1 MKNTFFQ
8 KNKTVLSIVAAIIAF
23 VVITLVYFSPVLQG
37 KRIKQHDI
45 EMHLGMSQE
54 ITEFREATGEQ
65 TLWTNAPFGGMPAWN
80 ISVPAK
86 GNLTNPIYKGL
97 SLGFPHPIGS
107 VFICMLGFFILLLV
121 LDCGF
126 WISFVGAIAYGF
138 TSYLF
143 IVIGAG
149 HNAKAMAM
157 AYMAPV
163 IAGVLLAYKGK
174 YLWGWILTAFALA
187 FEVRTNHLQITYYL
201 ALTIVILVIAEF
213 ISDIKSKRLGH
224 FFKASAGL
232 VVAAILGVLTCSTAL
247 YGNYEFGKETTRGK
261 PVLTRNEDNQTRGLD
276 RDYITQWSYGK
287 GETWS
292 LLIPNAKGGA
302 SAYIGKQNPAL
313 DKADRQ
319 FRESIAQSN
328 AYWGDQPGT
337 SGPVYVGAIVVFLFV
352 LGAMTV
358 KGKLKWA
365 LLIATL
371 LSILLSWGKNFM
383 GFTNFFLDYI
393 PGYDKFRAVS
403 MTLVIAEVT
412 MPLLGFL
419 GLAEIAKS
427 PESFKQN
434 MKKFYIAL
442 GVTAGIC
449 LVFYIAPKVFF
460 NFLSQGEAEQFAA
473 MSKGKD
479 GALYANFASQL
490 ENVRVAIFRKD
501 AMRSLLFIIL
511 AAVPLLLYGKGKLKG
526 QIAFPILAVLVL
538 IDMYPIDKRYLNND
552 KFVSQQK
559 YDKPFTATVAD
570 KAILED
576 KTLDFR
582 VADITKDMFNDA
594 STCYF
599 HKSLGGYSGAKLRR
613 YQDVISQY
621 LGGELNQLRKAQTAQ
636 DLMLSL
642 EQQKVVNM
650 LNTKYV
656 IYNPN
661 TQPFPNPYAMGNAWV
676 AKDIQWV
683 DTPNDEIDAIGTT
696 DLQHTAIVNKEFEQQ
711 IGNYR
716 LTDSILPEITL
727 VDYQPNKLTYRF
739 SSALRQAQG
748 PQTSNF
754 LVVFSEIWTS
764 KGWTMYID
772 GQEQP
777 LMRANYILRSALIP
791 SGDHEIVMEYAPKA
805 WTVGN
810 TVSFVSSLIMI
821 LGLIAAL
828 IYTGRLKS
836 MEGSAASFG
845 ILGAIIYTFFPK
857 KKENE

>member
-1 MKNTFFQ
+1 MNNTTT
-8 KNKTVLSIVAAIIAF
+8 KENKTWSALRPFEGPQGPKVLSIVAAIIAF
-23 VVITLVYFSPVLQG
+23 AVITLVYFSPVLEG

-54 ITEFREATGEQ
+54 INQFRETTGEQ

-80 ISVPAK
+80 ISVSPK
-86 GNLTNPIYKGL
+86 GNLTSPIYQALKIGMPQ
-97 SLGFPHPIGS
+97 SLGA
-107 VFICMLGFFILLLV
+107 VFISMLGFFVLLLV

-126 WISFVGAIAYGF
+126 WISFIGAIAYGF

-163 IAGVLLAYKGK
+163 IAGMLLTYKGK
-174 YLWGWILTAFALA
+174 YLWGSLLTAFALA
-187 FEVRTNHLQITYYL
+187 FEIRTGHLQITYYL
-201 ALTIVILVIAEF
+201 ALIIVILAIAEL
-213 ISDIKSKRLGH
+213 ISDIKNKQLGH
-224 FFKASAGL
+224 FFKASACL
-232 VVAAILGVLTCSTAL
+232 VVAAIIGVLTCSTSL
-247 YGNYEFGKETTRGK
+247 YGSYEFGKETTRGK
-261 PVLTRNEDNQTRGLD
+261 PVLTRNEENQTKGLD

-313 DKADRQ
+313 DKVSDNR
-319 FRESIAQSN
+319 FKDSIAQSN

-352 LGAMTV
+352 LGAITV

-419 GLAEIAKS
+419 GLAEIAKN

-434 MKKFYIAL
+434 LKKFYIAL
-442 GVTAGIC
+442 GITAGVC
-449 LVFYIAPKVFF
+449 LLFYIAPKAFF
-460 NFLSQGEAEQFAA
+460 SFLSQGEAEQFAQL
-473 MSKGKD
+473 SSGKD
-479 GALYANFASQL
+479 GALYQAFATQL
-490 ENVRVAIFRKD
+490 EDVRVAIFRKD
-501 AMRSLLFIIL
+501 ALRSLLFIL
-511 AAVPLLLYGKGKLKG
+511 LSAVPLFLYGKGKLKG

-538 IDMYPIDKRYLNND
+538 IDMFPIDKRYLNND
-552 KFVSQQK
+552 NFIDKSRFN
-559 YDKPFTATVAD
+559 KPFVASSAD
-570 KAILED
+570 QSILND
-576 KTLDFR
+576 KTLDYR

-613 YQDVISQY
+613 YQDVITQY
-621 LGGELNQLRKAQTAQ
+621 LGGELNQLRSAKTGEE
-636 DLMLSL
+636 LMDKLSKTNVL
-642 EQQKVVNM
+642 NM

-661 TQPFPNPYAMGNAWV
+661 ASAIQNPFAFGNAWIPN
-676 AKDIQWV
+676 DILWV
-683 DTPNDEIDAIGTT
+683 DTPNEEIDALGNT
-696 DLQHTAIVNKEFEQQ
+696 DLAHTAILHKEFAQQ
-711 IGNYR
+711 VGDYR
-716 LTDSILPEITL
+716 LMDSILPQITL
-727 VDYQPNKLTYRF
+727 TEYLPNKLTYKF
-739 SSALRQAQG
+739 NSALRHAQG
-748 PQTSNF
+748 PSTANY
-754 LVVFSEIWTS
+754 LVVFSEIWTE
-764 KGWTMYID
+764 KGWKMFVD

-777 LMRANYILRSALIP
+777 LLRADYLLRCALIP
-791 SGDHEIVMEYAPKA
+791 SGEHEIVMEYAPKA
-805 WTVGN
+805 YVVGN
-810 TVSFVSSLIMI
+810 TVSFASSLIMV
-821 LGLIAAL
+821 LGLVAAL
-828 IYTGRLKS
+828 I
-836 MEGSAASFG
+836 
-845 ILGAIIYTFFPK
+845 ITFKPK
-857 KKENE
+857 KAEKA

>member
-1 MKNTFFQ
+1 MKNNFFQ
-8 KNKTVLSIVAAIIAF
+8 KNKNILSIVAAIIAF
-23 VVITLVYFSPVLQG
+23 AVITLIYFSPVLQG

-54 ITEFREATGEQ
+54 INQYRETTGEQ
-65 TLWTNAPFGGMPAWN
+65 TLWTDAPFGGMPAWN
-80 ISVPAK
+80 ISVKPK
-86 GNLTNPIYKGL
+86 GNLTNPIYQALRIGL
-97 SLGFPHPIGS
+97 PQSLGS
-107 VFICMLGFFILLLV
+107 VFICMLGFFVLLLV

-126 WISFVGAIAYGF
+126 WISFIGAIAYGF

-174 YLWGWILTAFALA
+174 YLWGWLLTAFALA

-201 ALTIVILVIAEF
+201 ALIIVILVIAEL
-213 ISDIKSKRLGH
+213 ISDIKNKKLGH
-224 FFKASAGL
+224 FFKASVGL
-232 VVAAILGVLTCSTAL
+232 AVAAIIGVLTCSTAL
-247 YGNYEFGKETTRGK
+247 YSNYEFGKETTRGK
-261 PVLTRNEDNQTRGLD
+261 PVLTRNEDNQTKGLD

-319 FRESIAQSN
+319 FRDNIAQQN

-352 LGAMTV
+352 LGALTV
-358 KGKLKWA
+358 KGKMKWA

-434 MKKFYIAL
+434 IKKFYIAL
-442 GVTAGIC
+442 GITVGIC
-449 LVFYIAPKVFF
+449 LLFYIAPKLFF
-460 NFLSQGEAEQFAA
+460 NFLSQGEAEQFAL
-473 MSKGKD
+473 MSKDKD
-479 GALYANFASQL
+479 GALYASFAAQL
-490 ENVRVAIFRKD
+490 EDVRVAIFRKD
-501 AMRSLLFIIL
+501 TLRSLLFIIL
-511 AAVPLLLYGKGKLKG
+511 AAVPIFLYGKGKLKG
-526 QIAFPILAVLVL
+526 QIAFPILAALVLV
-538 IDMYPIDKRYLNND
+538 DMFPIDKRYLNDD
-552 KFVSQQK
+552 KFVSKQQFDNP
-559 YDKPFTATVAD
+559 YKPSTAD
-570 KAILED
+570 QYILND
-576 KTLDFR
+576 NNLDFR

-613 YQDVISQY
+613 YQDVITQY
-621 LGGELNQLRKAQTAQ
+621 LGGELNQLRGAKTA
-636 DLMLSL
+636 DELMQSLS
-642 EQQKVVNM
+642 EQKVLNI

-656 IYNPN
+656 IFNPN
-661 TQPFPNPYAMGNAWV
+661 AQPFPNPYASGNAWV
-676 AKDIQWV
+676 VNDIKWV
-683 DTPNDEIDAIGTT
+683 ETPNEEIDDIENT
-696 DLQHTAIVNKEFEQQ
+696 DLNHTAIINKEFSQLV
-711 IGNYR
+711 GNYQI
-716 LTDSILPEITL
+716 TDSILPQVTME
-727 VDYQPNKLTYRF
+727 DYQPNKLMYRF
-739 SSALRQAQG
+739 RGVSAGSTAADY
-748 PQTSNF
+748 
-754 LVVFSEIWTS
+754 LVVFSEIWTE
-764 KGWTMYID
+764 KGWKMYVD

-777 LMRANYILRSALIP
+777 LLRANYILRAALIP
-791 SGDHEIVMEYAPKA
+791 SGEHEIVMEYAPKA
-805 WTVGN
+805 YTVGN
-810 TVSFVSSLIMI
+810 TVAFASSLIMI
-821 LGLIAAL
+821 LGLIGAL
-828 IYTGRLKS
+828 V
-836 MEGSAASFG
+836 
-845 ILGAIIYTFFPK
+845 YTFKPK
-857 KKENE
+857 KKEEQS

>member
-1 MKNTFFQ
+1 MKNNFFQ
-8 KNKTVLSIVAAIIAF
+8 QNKNILSIVAAIIAF
-23 VVITLVYFSPVLQG
+23 AVITLVYFSPVLQG

-54 ITEFREATGEQ
+54 ITDFREATGEQ

-80 ISVPAK
+80 ISVQPK

-107 VFICMLGFFILLLV
+107 VFICMLGFFVLLLV

-143 IVIGAG
+143 IIIGAG

-163 IAGVLLAYKGK
+163 IAGVLLTYKGK
-174 YLWGWILTAFALA
+174 YLWGWLLTAFALA

-201 ALTIVILVIAEF
+201 ALIIVILVIAEL
-213 ISDIKSKRLGH
+213 ISDLKNKKLGH
-224 FFKASAGL
+224 FIKASTGL
-232 VVAAILGVLTCSTAL
+232 VVAAIIGVLTCSTAL

-261 PVLTRNEDNQTRGLD
+261 PVLTRNEDNQTKGLD

-302 SAYIGKQNPAL
+302 SAYIGKKNPAIE
-313 DKADRQ
+313 KADRQ
-319 FRESIAQSN
+319 FRDSIAQSS

-352 LGAMTV
+352 LGALTV

-365 LLIATL
+365 LLIATV

-403 MTLVIAEVT
+403 MTLVIAEVC
-412 MPLLGFL
+412 MPILGFL

-434 MKKFYIAL
+434 QKKFYLAL
-442 GVTAGIC
+442 GITAGIC
-449 LVFYIAPKVFF
+449 LLFCIAPKAFF
-460 NFLSQGEAEQFAA
+460 SFLSQNEASQFAS
-473 MSKGKD
+473 MSQGKD
-479 GALYANFASQL
+479 GALYAAFATQL
-490 ENVRVAIFRKD
+490 EDVRVTIFRKD
-501 AMRSLLFIIL
+501 ALRSLLFIVL
-511 AAVPLLLYGKGKLKG
+511 SAVPIFLYGMGKLKDAP
-526 QIAFPILAVLVL
+526 AFAILTALVL
-538 IDMYPIDKRYLNND
+538 IDMFPIDKRYLNND
-552 KFVSQQK
+552 KFISKSQ
-559 YDKPFTATVAD
+559 YSKPFKASTADQAILND
-570 KAILED
+570 KA
-576 KTLDFR
+576 LDFR
-582 VADITKDMFNDA
+582 VADLTKDMFNDA

-613 YQDVISQY
+613 YQDVITQY
-621 LGGELNQLRKAQTAQ
+621 LGGELNQLRGSKTASDMMQT
-636 DLMLSL
+636 LS
-642 EQQKVVNM
+642 QQKVINM
-650 LNTKYV
+650 LNTKYL

-661 TQPFPNPYAMGNAWV
+661 SQPMLNPFALGNAWLV
-676 AKDIQWV
+676 SNIRWV
-683 DTPNDEIDAIGTT
+683 DTPNEEIDAIGNT
-696 DLQHTAIVNKEFEQQ
+696 DLEHTAILNKEFEQTV
-711 IGNYR
+711 GNYR
-716 LTDSILPEITL
+716 LTDSILPQITL
-727 VDYQPNKLTYRF
+727 TEYHPNKLTYNIK
-739 SSALRQAQG
+739 S
-748 PQTSNF
+748 TSTGSVSKQY
-754 LVVFSEIWTS
+754 LVVFSEIWTE
-764 KGWTMYID
+764 KGWKMTID
-772 GQEQP
+772 GQESP
-777 LMRANYILRSALIP
+777 LLRANYLLRCALIP
-791 SGDHEIVMEYAPKA
+791 SGEHQIVMEYAPKA
-805 WTVGN
+805 WKTGN
-810 TVSFVSSLIMI
+810 SVAFISSLIML

-828 IYTGRLKS
+828 I
-836 MEGSAASFG
+836 F
-845 ILGAIIYTFFPK
+845 TFKPK
-857 KKENE
+857 KEAKA

>member
-1 MKNTFFQ
+1 MKNSFFQ
-8 KNKTVLSIVAAIIAF
+8 KNKNILSIVAAIIAF
-23 VVITLVYFSPVLQG
+23 AVITLVYFSPVLQG

-54 ITEFREATGEQ
+54 ITEYRNATGEE

-80 ISVPAK
+80 ISVAPK

-107 VFICMLGFFILLLV
+107 VFICMLGFFVLLLV

-126 WISFVGAIAYGF
+126 WISFIGAIAYGF

-163 IAGVLLAYKGK
+163 IAGVLLTYKGK
-174 YLWGWILTAFALA
+174 YLWGWLLTAFALA

-201 ALTIVILVIAEF
+201 ALIIVILVIAEL
-213 ISDIKSKRLGH
+213 ISDIKNKQLGH
-224 FFKASAGL
+224 FFKASIGL
-232 VVAAILGVLTCSTAL
+232 AVAAIIGVLTCSTAL

-261 PVLTRNEDNQTRGLD
+261 PVLTRNESNQTQGLD

-287 GETWS
+287 GETWT

-319 FRESIAQSN
+319 FKDTIAQQN
-328 AYWGDQPGT
+328 AYWGDQPMT

-352 LGAMTV
+352 LGALTV

-419 GLAEIAKS
+419 GLAELMKDPDGFQKNI
-427 PESFKQN
+427 
-434 MKKFYIAL
+434 KKFYIAL
-442 GVTAGIC
+442 GITAGIC
-449 LVFYIAPKVFF
+449 LLFYLAPKTFF
-460 NFLSQGEAEQFAA
+460 SFLSQGEAEQFAA

-479 GALYANFASQL
+479 GAVYAQFASQL
-490 ENVRVAIFRKD
+490 EDVRVAIFRKD
-501 AMRSLLFIIL
+501 ALRSLLFIIL
-511 AAVPLLLYGKGKLKG
+511 AAVPLFLYGKGKLKG

-538 IDMYPIDKRYLNND
+538 VDMFPIDKRYLNND
-552 KFVSQQK
+552 KFVSKEQ
-559 YDKPFTATVAD
+559 YSKPFTASAAD
-570 KAILED
+570 QYILND
-576 KTLDFR
+576 NDLDFR

-621 LGGELNQLRKAQTAQ
+621 LGSELNQLRGAKTAQ

-642 EQQKVVNM
+642 SQQKVINM

-656 IYNPN
+656 IFNPN
-661 TQPFPNPYAMGNAWV
+661 AQPFPNANSLGNAWV
-676 AKDIQWV
+676 VNDIRWV
-683 DTPNDEIDAIGTT
+683 STPNEEIDAIAETN
-696 DLQHTAIVNKEFEQQ
+696 LAHAAIINREFAQQ
-711 IGNYR
+711 VGNYQ
-716 LTDSILPEITL
+716 LTDSIVPEITL
-727 VDYQPNKLTYRF
+727 EDYQPNKLCYKFRGASTGATDANY
-739 SSALRQAQG
+739 
-748 PQTSNF
+748 
-754 LVVFSEIWTS
+754 LVVFSEIWTE
-764 KGWTMYID
+764 KGWKMYVD

-777 LMRANYILRSALIP
+777 LLRANYILRAALIP
-791 SGDHEIVMEYAPKA
+791 GGEHDIIMEYAPKA
-805 WTVGN
+805 YKVGN
-810 TVSFVSSLIMI
+810 TVSFASSLIMI
-821 LGLIAAL
+821 LGLIGAL
-828 IYTGRLKS
+828 IYTFK
-836 MEGSAASFG
+836 
-845 ILGAIIYTFFPK
+845 PK
-857 KKENE
+857 KEEKA

>member
-1 MKNTFFQ
+1 MKNTFFE
-8 KNKTVLSIVAAIIAF
+8 KNKNALSIVAAIIAF
-23 VVITLVYFSPVLQG
+23 AVITLVYFSPVLQG

-45 EMHLGMSQE
+45 EMHLGMSKE
-54 ITEFREATGEQ
+54 ITDFRDATGEQ
-65 TLWTNAPFGGMPAWN
+65 TLWTNRPFGGMPTWN
-80 ISVPAK
+80 ISAK
-86 GNLTNPIYKGL
+86 SQGNLTEPIYKSL
-97 SLGFPHPIGS
+97 DLGFPYPIGS
-107 VFICMLGFFILLLV
+107 VFICMLGFFVLLLV

-126 WISFVGAIAYGF
+126 WISFIGAIAYGF

-157 AYMAPV
+157 SYMPAV
-163 IAGVLLAYKGK
+163 IAGVLLTYKGK
-174 YLWGWILTAFALA
+174 YLWGWLLTAFALA

-201 ALTIVILVIAEF
+201 AITIAVLVIAEL
-213 ISDIKSKRLGH
+213 IADIKDKKLGH
-224 FFKASAGL
+224 FIKASAGL
-232 VVAAILGVLTCSTAL
+232 VVAALIGVLTCSTSL

-261 PVLTRNEDNQTRGLD
+261 PVLTRNEDNQTKGLD

-319 FRESIAQSN
+319 FRDNIAQQN

-352 LGAMTV
+352 LGALTV
-358 KGKLKWA
+358 KGKMKWA

-434 MKKFYIAL
+434 IKKFYIAL
-442 GVTAGIC
+442 GITVGIC
-449 LVFYIAPKVFF
+449 LLFYIAPKLFF
-460 NFLSQGEAEQFAA
+460 NFLSQGEAEQFAL

-479 GALYANFASQL
+479 GALYASFAAQL
-490 ENVRVAIFRKD
+490 EDVRVAIFRKD
-501 AMRSLLFIIL
+501 TLRSLLFIIL
-511 AAVPLLLYGKGKLKG
+511 AAVPIFLYGKGKLKD
-526 QIAFPILAVLVL
+526 QIAFPILAALVLV
-538 IDMYPIDKRYLNND
+538 DMFPIDKRYLNDD
-552 KFVSQQK
+552 KFVSKQQFDNP
-559 YDKPFTATVAD
+559 YKPSTAD
-570 KAILED
+570 QYILND
-576 KTLDFR
+576 NNLDFR

-613 YQDVISQY
+613 YQDVITQY
-621 LGGELNQLRKAQTAQ
+621 LGGELNQLRGAKTA
-636 DLMLSL
+636 DELMQSLS
-642 EQQKVVNM
+642 EQKVLNI

-656 IYNPN
+656 IFNPN
-661 TQPFPNPYAMGNAWV
+661 AQPFPNPYASGNAWV
-676 AKDIQWV
+676 VNDIKWV
-683 DTPNDEIDAIGTT
+683 ETPNEEIDDIENT
-696 DLQHTAIVNKEFEQQ
+696 DLNHTAIINKEFSQLV
-711 IGNYR
+711 GNYQI
-716 LTDSILPEITL
+716 TDSILPQVTME
-727 VDYQPNKLTYRF
+727 DYQPNKLMYRF
-739 SSALRQAQG
+739 RGVSAGSTAADY
-748 PQTSNF
+748 
-754 LVVFSEIWTS
+754 LVVFSEIWTE
-764 KGWTMYID
+764 KGWKMYVD

-777 LMRANYILRSALIP
+777 LLRANYILRAALIP
-791 SGDHEIVMEYAPKA
+791 SGEHEIVMEYAPKA
-805 WTVGN
+805 YTVGN
-810 TVSFVSSLIMI
+810 TVAFASSLIMI
-821 LGLIAAL
+821 LGLIGAL
-828 IYTGRLKS
+828 V
-836 MEGSAASFG
+836 
-845 ILGAIIYTFFPK
+845 YTFKPK
-857 KKENE
+857 KKEEQS

>member
-8 KNKTVLSIVAAIIAF
+8 KNKSALSIIAAIVAF
-23 VVITLVYFSPVLQG
+23 AVITLVYFNPVLEG

-54 ITEFREATGEQ
+54 INQYREATGEQ

-80 ISVPAK
+80 ISITPK
-86 GNLTNPIYKGL
+86 GNLTNPIYKAL
-97 SLGFPHPIGS
+97 SLGLPHPIGS
-107 VFICMLGFFILLLV
+107 VFISMLGFFVLLLV

-126 WISFVGAIAYGF
+126 WISFIGAIAYGF

-174 YLWGWILTAFALA
+174 YLWGCLLTAFAMA
-187 FEVRTNHLQITYYL
+187 FEVRTGHLQITYYL
-201 ALTIVILVIAEF
+201 ALTIIIIVIAELISDIINKRIGHFMKASVGLVIAAV
-213 ISDIKSKRLGH
+213 IG
-224 FFKASAGL
+224 A
-232 VVAAILGVLTCSTAL
+232 LTCSTTL

-261 PVLTRNEDNQTRGLD
+261 PVLTRNEDNQTKGLD

-302 SAYIGKQNPAL
+302 SAYIGRQNPAL
-313 DKADRQ
+313 EKADRQ
-319 FRESIAQSN
+319 FKDSIAQSN

-352 LGAMTV
+352 LGALTV

-365 LLIATL
+365 LLTATL

-403 MTLVIAEVT
+403 MTLVIAEVC

-434 MKKFYIAL
+434 IKKLYIAF
-442 GVTAGIC
+442 GITAGIC
-449 LVFYIAPKVFF
+449 LLFYLAPKVFF

-473 MSKGKD
+473 MMKGKD
-479 GALYANFASQL
+479 GALYASFAAQL
-490 ENVRVAIFRKD
+490 EDVRVAIFRKD
-501 AMRSLLFIIL
+501 TLRSLLFIIL
-511 AAVPLLLYGKGKLKG
+511 AAIPIFLYGKGKLKG
-526 QIAFPILAVLVL
+526 YIAFPILAVLV
-538 IDMYPIDKRYLNND
+538 IVDMFPIDKRYLNND
-552 KFVSQQK
+552 KFVSKQK
-559 YDKPFTATVAD
+559 YDKPFTASAAD
-570 KAILED
+570 QYILED
-576 KTLDFR
+576 NTLDFR

-599 HKSLGGYSGAKLRR
+599 HKSLGGYCGAKLRR
-613 YQDVISQY
+613 YQDVITQY
-621 LGGELNQLRKAQTAQ
+621 LNGELNQLRGAQSAPALLQTLA
-636 DLMLSL
+636 
-642 EQQKVVNM
+642 QQKVLNM
-650 LNTKYV
+650 MNTKYV

-661 TQPFPNPYAMGNAWV
+661 AQPFENPFAMGNAWAV
-676 AKDIQWV
+676 NNIRWV
-683 DTPNDEIDAIGTT
+683 DTPNEEIDAIGNT
-696 DLQHTAIVNKEFEQQ
+696 DLEHTAIINKEFEQQ
-711 IGNYR
+711 VGSYQ
-716 LTDSILPEITL
+716 LTDSIHGQIALT
-727 VDYQPNKLTYRF
+727 DYLPNKLSYSF
-739 SSALRQAQG
+739 KASEDQ
-748 PQTSNF
+748 
-754 LVVFSEIWTS
+754 LVVFSEIWTER
-764 KGWTMYID
+764 GWKIYVD

-777 LMRANYILRSALIP
+777 LLRANYLLRAALIP
-791 SGDHEIVMEYAPKA
+791 SGEHEIVMEYAPKA
-805 WTVGN
+805 YSTGN
-810 TVSFVSSLIMI
+810 AVSFASSLIMI
-821 LGLIAAL
+821 LGLIVAL
-828 IYTGRLKS
+828 I
-836 MEGSAASFG
+836 F
-845 ILGAIIYTFFPK
+845 TFKPK
-857 KKENE
+857 KEEKA

>member
-8 KNKTVLSIVAAIIAF
+8 KNKNILSIIAAIIAF
-23 VVITLVYFSPVLQG
+23 AVITLVYFSPILEG

-54 ITEFREATGEQ
+54 ITDFREATGEQ

-80 ISVPAK
+80 ISVQPK
-86 GNLTNPIYKGL
+86 GNLTNPIYK
-97 SLGFPHPIGS
+97 SLGLVFPHPIGS
-107 VFICMLGFFILLLV
+107 VFICMLGFFVLLLV

-163 IAGVLLAYKGK
+163 IAGVLLTYKGK
-174 YLWGWILTAFALA
+174 YLWGCILTAFALA
-187 FEVRTNHLQITYYL
+187 FEIRTGHIQITYYL
-201 ALTIVILVIAEF
+201 LLIIVILIIAEL
-213 ISDIKSKRLGH
+213 ISDLKNKQLGH
-224 FFKASAGL
+224 FLKASLGL
-232 VVAAILGVLTCSTAL
+232 VVAAILGILTCSTTL

-261 PVLTRNEDNQTRGLD
+261 PVLTRNEANQTKGLD

-302 SAYIGKQNPAL
+302 SAYIGKKNPDL
-313 DKADRQ
+313 EKADRQ
-319 FRESIAQSN
+319 FRDSIAQSS

-352 LGAMTV
+352 LGALTV

-383 GFTNFFLDYI
+383 GFTNFFLDYV
-393 PGYDKFRAVS
+393 PFYDKFRAVS

-419 GLAEIAKS
+419 GLTEIAKS

-434 MKKFYIAL
+434 LKKFYIAL
-442 GVTAGIC
+442 GITAGIC
-449 LVFYIAPKVFF
+449 LLFYLAPKAFF
-460 NFLSQGEAEQFAA
+460 SFLSQNEAEQFAA

-479 GALYANFASQL
+479 GALYANFATQL
-490 ENVRVAIFRKD
+490 EDVRVAIFRKD
-501 AMRSLLFIIL
+501 TLRSLLFIIL
-511 AAVPLLLYGKGKLKG
+511 AAVPIFLYGKGKLKG

-538 IDMYPIDKRYLNND
+538 IDMCPIDKRYLNNNNFLP
-552 KFVSQQK
+552 KQRVKNPYTES
-559 YDKPFTATVAD
+559 VAD
-570 KAILED
+570 KAILSD
-576 KTLDFR
+576 NSLDFR
-582 VADITKDMFNDA
+582 VMDLTKDMFNDA

-613 YQDVISQY
+613 YQDIITQY
-621 LGGELNQLRKAQTAQ
+621 LGGELNQLRGTKSIQEMMQVMAQ
-636 DLMLSL
+636 L
-642 EQQKVVNM
+642 KVANM
-650 LNTKYV
+650 LNTKYI
-656 IYNPN
+656 IYNPEA
-661 TQPFPNPYAMGNAWV
+661 QPISNPFAFGNAWI
-676 AKDIQWV
+676 ANDIKWV

-696 DLQHTAIVNKEFEQQ
+696 ELQNTAILHKEFAQQ
-711 IGNYR
+711 VGNYR
-716 LTDSILPEITL
+716 LTDSILPQIVLTE
-727 VDYQPNKLTYRF
+727 YQPNKLTYRF
-739 SSALRQAQG
+739 SGVL
-748 PQTSNF
+748 TSSTTTDY

-764 KGWTMYID
+764 KGWKMYID

-777 LMRANYILRSALIP
+777 LLRANYLLRAALVP
-791 SGDHEIVMEYAPKA
+791 SGEHEIAMEYAPKA
-805 WTVGN
+805 YKTGN
-810 TVSFVSSLIMI
+810 TVTFASSLIMI
-821 LGLIAAL
+821 LGLI
-828 IYTGRLKS
+828 
-836 MEGSAASFG
+836 
-845 ILGAIIYTFFPK
+845 GAILFTIK
-857 KKENE
+857 KKKQEA

>member
-1 MKNTFFQ
+1 MNKNFFQ
-8 KNKTVLSIVAAIIAF
+8 KNKNILSIVAAILAF
-23 VVITLVYFSPVLQG
+23 AVITLIYFSPVLQG

-54 ITEFREATGEQ
+54 INQFHEATGEQ

-80 ISVPAK
+80 ISVSPK
-86 GNLTNPIYKGL
+86 GNLTNPVYKGL

-107 VFICMLGFFILLLV
+107 VFICMLGFFVLLLV

-126 WISFVGAIAYGF
+126 WISFIGAIAYGF

-174 YLWGWILTAFALA
+174 YLWGWLLTAFAMA

-201 ALTIVILVIAEF
+201 ALIIVILVIAEL
-213 ISDIKSKRLGH
+213 ISDIKNKKLGH
-224 FFKASAGL
+224 FFKASVGL
-232 VVAAILGVLTCSTAL
+232 AVAAIIGVLTCSTAL

-261 PVLTRNEDNQTRGLD
+261 PVLASDQDNQTTGLD

-287 GETWS
+287 GETWT

-319 FRESIAQSN
+319 FKDTIAQQN
-328 AYWGDQPGT
+328 AYWGDQPMT

-352 LGAMTV
+352 LGALTV

-403 MTLVIAEVT
+403 MTLVIAEIT

-419 GLAEIAKS
+419 GLAELMKD
-427 PESFKQN
+427 PDGFQKN
-434 MKKFYIAL
+434 VKKFYIAL
-442 GVTAGIC
+442 GITAGIC
-449 LVFYIAPKVFF
+449 LLFYLAPKTFF
-460 NFLSQGEAEQFAA
+460 SFLSQGEAEQFAA

-479 GALYANFASQL
+479 GAVYAQFASQL
-490 ENVRVAIFRKD
+490 EDVRVAIFRKD
-501 AMRSLLFIIL
+501 ALRSLLFIIL
-511 AAVPLLLYGKGKLKG
+511 AAVPLFLYGKGKLKG

-538 IDMYPIDKRYLNND
+538 ADMFPVDKRYLNNE
-552 KFVSQQK
+552 KFVSKEQ
-559 YDKPFTATVAD
+559 YSKPFTASAAD
-570 KAILED
+570 QYILND
-576 KTLDFR
+576 NDLDFR

-621 LGGELNQLRKAQTAQ
+621 LGSELNQLRGAKTAQ

-642 EQQKVVNM
+642 SQQKVINM

-656 IYNPN
+656 IFNPN
-661 TQPFPNPYAMGNAWV
+661 AQPFPNANALGNAWV
-676 AKDIQWV
+676 VNDIRWV
-683 DTPNDEIDAIGTT
+683 STPNEEIDAIAETN
-696 DLQHTAIVNKEFEQQ
+696 LAHAAIINREFAQQ
-711 IGNYR
+711 VGNYQ
-716 LTDSILPEITL
+716 LTDSIVPEVTL
-727 VDYQPNKLTYRF
+727 EDYQPNKLCYKFRGASTGATDANY
-739 SSALRQAQG
+739 
-748 PQTSNF
+748 
-754 LVVFSEIWTS
+754 LVVFSEIWTE
-764 KGWTMYID
+764 KGWKMYVD

-777 LMRANYILRSALIP
+777 LLRANYILRAALIP
-791 SGDHEIVMEYAPKA
+791 DGEHDIVMEYAPKA
-805 WTVGN
+805 YKVGN

-821 LGLIAAL
+821 LGLIGAL
-828 IYTGRLKS
+828 IYTFK
-836 MEGSAASFG
+836 
-845 ILGAIIYTFFPK
+845 PK
-857 KKENE
+857 KEEKA

>member
-8 KNKTVLSIVAAIIAF
+8 KNKNILSIIAAIIAF
-23 VVITLVYFSPVLQG
+23 AAITLVYFSPVLQG
-37 KRIKQHDI
+37 KLVKQHDI
-45 EMHLGMSQE
+45 EMHKGMAQE
-54 ITEFREATGEQ
+54 IDNYRNATGEQ

-80 ISVPAK
+80 ISVQQK
-86 GNLTNPIYKGL
+86 GNLTAPFYKALRIGL
-97 SLGFPHPIGS
+97 PQSLSS
-107 VFICMLGFFILLLV
+107 VFISMLGFFVLLLV

-126 WISFVGAIAYGF
+126 WISFIGAIAYGF

-163 IAGVLLAYKGK
+163 IAGVLLTYKGK
-174 YLWGWILTAFALA
+174 YLWGCILTAFALA
-187 FEVRTNHLQITYYL
+187 FEIRTGHIQITYYL
-201 ALTIVILVIAEF
+201 LLIIVILIIAEL
-213 ISDIKSKRLGH
+213 ISDLKNKQLGH
-224 FFKASAGL
+224 FLKASLGL
-232 VVAAILGVLTCSTAL
+232 VVAAILGILTCSTTL

-261 PVLTRNEDNQTRGLD
+261 PVLTRNETNQTKGLD

-302 SAYIGKQNPAL
+302 SAYIGKKNPAL
-313 DKADRQ
+313 EKADRQ
-319 FRESIAQSN
+319 FRDSIAQSS

-352 LGAMTV
+352 LGALTV

-383 GFTNFFLDYI
+383 GFTNFFLDYV
-393 PGYDKFRAVS
+393 PFYDKFRAVS

-434 MKKFYIAL
+434 LKKFYIAL
-442 GVTAGIC
+442 GITAGIC
-449 LVFYIAPKVFF
+449 LVFYLAPKAFF
-460 NFLSQGEAEQFAA
+460 SFLSQNEAEQFAA

-479 GALYANFASQL
+479 GALYANFATQL

-501 AMRSLLFIIL
+501 TLRSLLFIIL
-511 AAVPLLLYGKGKLKG
+511 AAVPIFLYGKGKLKG

-538 IDMYPIDKRYLNND
+538 IDMFPIDKRYLNNNNFLP
-552 KFVSQQK
+552 KQRVKNPYTES
-559 YDKPFTATVAD
+559 VAD
-570 KAILED
+570 KAILSD
-576 KTLDFR
+576 NSLDFR
-582 VADITKDMFNDA
+582 VMDLTKDMFNDA

-613 YQDVISQY
+613 YQDIITQY
-621 LGGELNQLRKAQTAQ
+621 LGGELNQLRGTKSIQEMMQVMAQ
-636 DLMLSL
+636 L
-642 EQQKVVNM
+642 KVANM
-650 LNTKYV
+650 LNTKYI
-656 IYNPN
+656 IYNPEA
-661 TQPFPNPYAMGNAWV
+661 QPISNPFAFGNAWI
-676 AKDIQWV
+676 ANDIKWV

-696 DLQHTAIVNKEFEQQ
+696 ELQNTAILHKEFAQQ
-711 IGNYR
+711 VGNYR
-716 LTDSILPEITL
+716 LTDSILPQIVLTE
-727 VDYQPNKLTYRF
+727 YQPNKLIYRF
-739 SSALRQAQG
+739 SGVSASSTTADY
-748 PQTSNF
+748 

-764 KGWTMYID
+764 KGWKMYID

-777 LMRANYILRSALIP
+777 LLRANYLLRAALVS
-791 SGDHEIVMEYAPKA
+791 SGEHEIVMEYAPKA
-805 WTVGN
+805 YKAGN
-810 TVSFVSSLIMI
+810 TVTFASSLIMI
-821 LGLIAAL
+821 LGLI
-828 IYTGRLKS
+828 
-836 MEGSAASFG
+836 
-845 ILGAIIYTFFPK
+845 GAILFTIK
-857 KKENE
+857 KKKQEA

>member
-1 MKNTFFQ
+1 MKNTFLQ
-8 KNKTVLSIVAAIIAF
+8 KNKNILSIVAAIIAF
-23 VVITLVYFSPVLQG
+23 AVITLVYFSPILEG

-54 ITEFREATGEQ
+54 ITDFREATGEQ

-80 ISVPAK
+80 ISVQPK

-107 VFICMLGFFILLLV
+107 VFICMLGFFVLLLV

-143 IVIGAG
+143 IIIGAG

-163 IAGVLLAYKGK
+163 IAGVLLTYKGK
-174 YLWGWILTAFALA
+174 YLWGWLLTAFALA

-201 ALTIVILVIAEF
+201 ALIIVILVIAEL
-213 ISDIKSKRLGH
+213 ISDLKNKKLGH
-224 FFKASAGL
+224 FIKASIGL
-232 VVAAILGVLTCSTAL
+232 AVAAIIGILTCSTAL

-261 PVLTRNEDNQTRGLD
+261 PVLTRNEDNQTKGLD

-302 SAYIGKQNPAL
+302 SAYIGKKNPAL

-319 FRESIAQSN
+319 FRESIAQSS

-352 LGAMTV
+352 LGALTV

-412 MPLLGFL
+412 MPVLGFL

-427 PESFKQN
+427 PDGFKQN
-434 MKKFYIAL
+434 LKKFYIAL
-442 GVTAGIC
+442 GITAGIC
-449 LVFYIAPKVFF
+449 LVFYLAPKAFF
-460 NFLSQGEAEQFAA
+460 SFLSQGEAEQFAS
-473 MSKGKD
+473 MSRGKD
-479 GALYANFASQL
+479 SALYANFATQL
-490 ENVRVAIFRKD
+490 EDVRVAIFRKD
-501 AMRSLLFIIL
+501 ALRSLLFIL
-511 AAVPLLLYGKGKLKG
+511 LSAVPIFLFGKGKLKAAP
-526 QIAFPILAVLVL
+526 AFAILAALVLV
-538 IDMYPIDKRYLNND
+538 DMFPIDKRYLNND
-552 KFVSQQK
+552 KFISKSQ
-559 YDKPFTATVAD
+559 YSKPFTASVAD
-570 KAILED
+570 KAILDD
-576 KTLDFR
+576 KALDFR
-582 VADITKDMFNDA
+582 VADLTKDMFNDA

-613 YQDVISQY
+613 YQDVITQY
-621 LGGELNQLRKAQTAQ
+621 LGSELNQLRGSKTANDMMQT
-636 DLMLSL
+636 LS
-642 EQQKVVNM
+642 QQKVINM
-650 LNTKYV
+650 LNTKYL

-661 TQPFPNPYAMGNAWV
+661 SQPMPNPFVFGNGWIV
-676 AKDIQWV
+676 RDIRWV
-683 DTPNDEIDAIGTT
+683 DTPNEEIDAIATS
-696 DLQHTAIVNKEFEQQ
+696 DLQNTAILNKEFVQTV
-711 IGNYR
+711 GNYQ

-727 VDYQPNKLTYRF
+727 TEYQPNKLTYNF
-739 SSALRQAQG
+739 SSVSAGSTVA
-748 PQTSNF
+748 NY
-754 LVVFSEIWTS
+754 LVVFSEIWTE
-764 KGWTMYID
+764 KGWKMTID
-772 GQEQP
+772 GQESP
-777 LMRANYILRSALIP
+777 LLRANYLLRCALIP
-791 SGDHEIVMEYAPKA
+791 SGEHQIVMEYAPKA
-805 WTVGN
+805 WKMGN
-810 TVSFVSSLIMI
+810 TVAFVSSLVML

-828 IYTGRLKS
+828 V
-836 MEGSAASFG
+836 F
-845 ILGAIIYTFFPK
+845 TFKPQ
-857 KKENE
+857 KEVRK

>member
-1 MKNTFFQ
+1 MKNNFFQ
-8 KNKTVLSIVAAIIAF
+8 KNKNILSIVAAIIAF
-23 VVITLVYFSPVLQG
+23 AVITLVYFSPVLQG

-54 ITEFREATGEQ
+54 ITDFREATGEQ

-80 ISVPAK
+80 ISVTPK

-107 VFICMLGFFILLLV
+107 VFICMLGFFVLLLV

-126 WISFVGAIAYGF
+126 WISFIGAIAYGF

-174 YLWGWILTAFALA
+174 YLWGWLLTAFALA

-201 ALTIVILVIAEF
+201 ALIIVILVIAEL
-213 ISDIKSKRLGH
+213 ISDIKNKKLGH
-224 FFKASAGL
+224 FFKASIGL
-232 VVAAILGVLTCSTAL
+232 VVAAIIGVLTCSTAL

-261 PVLTRNEDNQTRGLD
+261 PVLTRNEDNQTKGLD

-302 SAYIGKQNPAL
+302 SAYIGKQNSAL

-319 FRESIAQSN
+319 FRDSIAQSN

-352 LGAMTV
+352 LGALTV

-412 MPLLGFL
+412 IPMLGFL

-442 GVTAGIC
+442 GITAGIC
-449 LVFYIAPKVFF
+449 LLFYIAPKVFF
-460 NFLSQGEAEQFAA
+460 NFLSQSEAEQFAS
-473 MSKGKD
+473 MNKGKD
-479 GALYANFASQL
+479 GALYASFATQL
-490 ENVRVAIFRKD
+490 EDVRVAIFRKD
-501 AMRSLLFIIL
+501 ALRSLLFIIM
-511 AAVPLLLYGKGKLKG
+511 AAVPVFLYGKEKLKG

-538 IDMYPIDKRYLNND
+538 FDMFPIDKRYLNND
-552 KFVSQQK
+552 KFVSKQQ
-559 YDKPFTATVAD
+559 YDNPFKPSPAD
-570 KAILED
+570 QYILND
-576 KTLDFR
+576 NDLDFR

-613 YQDVISQY
+613 YQDVITQY
-621 LGGELNQLRKAQTAQ
+621 LGSELNQLRGAKTA
-636 DLMLSL
+636 DELMQSLS
-642 EQQKVVNM
+642 EQKVLNI
-650 LNTKYV
+650 LNTKY
-656 IYNPN
+656 IIFNPN
-661 TQPFPNPYAMGNAWV
+661 SQPFPNPNALGNAWV
-676 AKDIQWV
+676 VNSVRWV
-683 DTPNDEIDAIGTT
+683 GSPNEEIDAIEET
-696 DLQHTAIVNKEFEQQ
+696 DLAHTAIVNREFAQEV
-711 IGNYR
+711 GNYQV
-716 LTDSILPEITL
+716 TDSILPQVTME
-727 VDYQPNKLTYRF
+727 DYQPNKLTYRF
-739 SSALRQAQG
+739 RDVSTGSTTADY
-748 PQTSNF
+748 
-754 LVVFSEIWTS
+754 LVVFSEIWTE
-764 KGWTMYID
+764 KGWKMFVD

-777 LMRANYILRSALIP
+777 LLRANYLLRAALIP
-791 SGDHEIVMEYAPKA
+791 KGEHEIVMEYAPKA
-805 WTVGN
+805 YTVGN
-810 TVSFVSSLIMI
+810 TIAFASSLIMI
-821 LGLIAAL
+821 LGLIGAL
-828 IYTGRLKS
+828 IYTFK
-836 MEGSAASFG
+836 
-845 ILGAIIYTFFPK
+845 PK
-857 KKENE
+857 KEKES

>member
-1 MKNTFFQ
+1 MKNIDESKEKKKTATFLQPFDGLQAQ
-8 KNKTVLSIVAAIIAF
+8 KPKLWTLIAAIAAF
-23 VVITLVYFSPVLQG
+23 AVITLIYFYPVVQG

-45 EMHLGMSQE
+45 EMHKGMAKE
-54 ITEFREATGEQ
+54 ITDYHEATGEE
-65 TLWTNAPFGGMPAWN
+65 TLWTNSAFGGMPTWN
-80 ISVPAK
+80 IQVNQKS
-86 GNLTNPIYKGL
+86 NLTSPIYIGL
-97 SLGFPHPIGS
+97 GLGFPHPIGS
-107 VFICMLGFFILLLV
+107 VFICMLGFFVLLLV

-157 AYMAPV
+157 AFMAPV
-163 IAGVLLAYKGK
+163 IAGVLLTYKGK
-174 YLWGWILTAFALA
+174 YLWGSLLTAFALA
-187 FEVRTNHLQITYYL
+187 FEIRTGHLQITYYL
-201 ALTIVILVIAEF
+201 LLIIVILVIAQF
-213 ISDIKSKRLGH
+213 ISDLKNKALGR
-224 FFKASAGL
+224 FVKASAAL
-232 VVAAILGVLTCSTAL
+232 LIAAVLGVLTCSTSL

-261 PVLTRNEDNQTRGLD
+261 PVLTRNEGNQTKGLD

-302 SAYIGKQNPAL
+302 SAYIGKQNTAL

-319 FRESIAQSN
+319 FKDSIAQSN

-352 LGAMTV
+352 LGALTV

-419 GLAEIAKS
+419 GLAEMAKN
-427 PESFKQN
+427 PENIKKN
-434 MKKFYIAL
+434 MTKFFIAL
-442 GVTAGIC
+442 GITAGLC
-449 LVFYIAPKVFF
+449 LIFYLMPKTFF
-460 NFLSQGEAEQFAA
+460 NFLSQEEAKQFAS
-473 MSKGKD
+473 MSSGKD
-479 GALYANFASQL
+479 GGVYAMFASQL
-490 ENVRVAIFRKD
+490 EDVRVAIFRKD
-501 AMRSLLFIIL
+501 ALRSLAFIIL
-511 AAVPLLLYGKGKLKG
+511 AAVPLFFYFKGKLKAAP
-526 QIAFPILAVLVL
+526 AFAILGVLVI
-538 IDMYPIDKRYLNND
+538 IDMFPIDKRYLNND
-552 KFVSQQK
+552 KFIDNDK
-559 YDKPFTATVAD
+559 YAHPFTASTAD
-570 KAILED
+570 QYILND
-576 KTLDFR
+576 KDLDYR

-613 YQDVISQY
+613 YQDVITQY
-621 LGGELNQLRKAQTAQ
+621 LGTELNQLRAAKTAQ
-636 DLMLSL
+636 DMTQLL

-661 TQPFPNPYAMGNAWV
+661 AQPFSNPNALGNAWV
-676 AKDIQWV
+676 VSDIQWAN
-683 DTPNDEIDAIGTT
+683 TPNEEIDAIKTT
-696 DLQHTAIVNKEFEQQ
+696 DLAHTAIINKEFEQQ
-711 IGNYR
+711 VGSYKLN
-716 LTDSILPEITL
+716 DSLVPQITL
-727 VDYQPNKLTYRF
+727 EDYQPNRLSYRF
-739 SSALRQAQG
+739 RGVTAGSTASKY
-748 PQTSNF
+748 

-772 GQEQP
+772 GEEQP
-777 LMRANYILRSALIP
+777 LLRANYLLRSALIP
-791 SGDHEIVMEYAPKA
+791 NGEHEIVMEYAPKA
-805 WTVGN
+805 YTIGN
-810 TVSFVSSLIMI
+810 KVSFASSLVLI
-821 LGLIAAL
+821 LGLIGAL
-828 IYTGRLKS
+828 V
-836 MEGSAASFG
+836 
-845 ILGAIIYTFFPK
+845 YTFIPK
-857 KKENE
+857 KEKKA

>member
-1 MKNTFFQ
+1 MKNTFLQ
-8 KNKTVLSIVAAIIAF
+8 KNKNILSIIAAIIAF
-23 VVITLVYFSPVLQG
+23 AAITLVYFSPILEG

-54 ITEFREATGEQ
+54 ITDFREATGEQ

-80 ISVPAK
+80 ISVHPK
-86 GNLTNPIYKGL
+86 GNLTNPIYK
-97 SLGFPHPIGS
+97 SLGLVFPHPIGS
-107 VFICMLGFFILLLV
+107 VFICMLGFFVLLLV

-143 IVIGAG
+143 IIIGAG

-163 IAGVLLAYKGK
+163 IAGVLLTYKGK
-174 YLWGWILTAFALA
+174 YLWGCILTAFALA
-187 FEVRTNHLQITYYL
+187 FEIRTGHIQITYYL
-201 ALTIVILVIAEF
+201 LLIIVILIIAEL
-213 ISDIKSKRLGH
+213 ISDLKNKQLGH
-224 FFKASAGL
+224 FLKASLGL
-232 VVAAILGVLTCSTAL
+232 VVAAILGILTCSTTL

-261 PVLTRNEDNQTRGLD
+261 PVLTRNEANQTKGLD

-302 SAYIGKQNPAL
+302 SAYIGKKNPAL
-313 DKADRQ
+313 EKADRQ
-319 FRESIAQSN
+319 FRDSIAQSS

-352 LGAMTV
+352 LGALTV

-383 GFTNFFLDYI
+383 GFTNFFLDYV
-393 PGYDKFRAVS
+393 PFYDKFRAVS

-427 PESFKQN
+427 PEFFKQN
-434 MKKFYIAL
+434 LKKFYIAL
-442 GVTAGIC
+442 GITAGIC
-449 LVFYIAPKVFF
+449 LVFYLAPKAFF
-460 NFLSQGEAEQFAA
+460 SFLSQNEAEQFAA

-479 GALYANFASQL
+479 GALYANFATQL
-490 ENVRVAIFRKD
+490 EDVRVAIFRKD
-501 AMRSLLFIIL
+501 TLRSLLFIIL
-511 AAVPLLLYGKGKLKG
+511 AAVPIFLYGKGKLKG

-538 IDMYPIDKRYLNND
+538 IDMFPIDKRYLNNNNFLP
-552 KFVSQQK
+552 KQRVKNPYTES
-559 YDKPFTATVAD
+559 VAD
-570 KAILED
+570 KAILAD
-576 KTLDFR
+576 NSLDFR
-582 VADITKDMFNDA
+582 VMDLTKDMFNDA

-613 YQDVISQY
+613 YQDIITQY
-621 LGGELNQLRKAQTAQ
+621 LGGELNQLRGTKSIQEMMQVMAQ
-636 DLMLSL
+636 L
-642 EQQKVVNM
+642 KVANM

-656 IYNPN
+656 IYNPEA
-661 TQPFPNPYAMGNAWV
+661 QPISNPFAFGNAWI
-676 AKDIQWV
+676 ANDIKWV

-696 DLQHTAIVNKEFEQQ
+696 ELQNTAILHKEFAQQ
-711 IGNYR
+711 VGNYR
-716 LTDSILPEITL
+716 LTDSILPQIVLTE
-727 VDYQPNKLTYRF
+727 YQPNKLTYRF
-739 SSALRQAQG
+739 SGVL
-748 PQTSNF
+748 TSSTAADY

-764 KGWTMYID
+764 KGWKMYID

-777 LMRANYILRSALIP
+777 LLRANYLLRAALVP
-791 SGDHEIVMEYAPKA
+791 SGEHEIMMEYAPKA
-805 WTVGN
+805 YKTGN
-810 TVSFVSSLIMI
+810 TVTFASSLIMI
-821 LGLIAAL
+821 LGLI
-828 IYTGRLKS
+828 
-836 MEGSAASFG
+836 
-845 ILGAIIYTFFPK
+845 GAILFTIK
-857 KKENE
+857 KKKQEA